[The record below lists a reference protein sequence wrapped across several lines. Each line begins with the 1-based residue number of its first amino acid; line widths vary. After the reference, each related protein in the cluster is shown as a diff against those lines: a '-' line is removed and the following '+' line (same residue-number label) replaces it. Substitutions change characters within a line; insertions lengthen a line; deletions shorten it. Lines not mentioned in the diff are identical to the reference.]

1 MRSPLNRSRTSAS
14 SAKYPSTSMSAC
26 RDACRSTSP
35 SSVARSSGSQT
46 VKSRCSVKAIAGS
59 PSLTARSQARRMV
72 EESDVSQDQWVWT
85 WLSGGRVSWDRIAVD
100 SPPSS
105 TGPAGWSVSS
115 APLPTVVV
123 MSTAAPPSEITEE
136 ALAVLRELTGR
147 PEAVFREGQDAAVAA
162 LVERQE
168 RALVVQRTG
177 WGKSAVDFVSTALLR
192 RRGKGPTLLVSPLL
206 ALMRDQVAAAARAGI
221 KAVEIS
227 SSNVTEWDDIN
238 ARLAADEVDVL
249 LVSPERLTN
258 PRFREEQLPDLVAR
272 CGLLVV
278 DEAHC
283 VSDWGHDFRPDYRRI
298 RDLLGTLPE
307 GTPVL
312 ATTATANARV
322 VDDVAEQLGA
332 GGVSVTTVRGPL
344 ARDSLRLGVL
354 RLPSDRARLA
364 WLAAHLGDLPGSGI
378 VYTLTVAAAEETASL
393 LRDAGYDVRAYTGR
407 LDDADRREAE
417 EALRENRV
425 KALVA
430 TSALGM
436 GFDKPDL
443 GFVVHLGAP
452 SSPVSYYQQVGRAG
466 RAVEKADA
474 LLLPGAEDADIWRYF
489 ATSSMPREDHAA
501 AVLGAMADGKAWSVA
516 RLETVADV
524 RRSRLELLLK
534 VLAVDGAVERVQGGW
549 RSTGQ
554 PWVYDAD
561 RYARVTRTRE
571 AEQRAMIAYARPL
584 DEAEC
589 RMSFLQHALD
599 DPTASPCGR
608 CDVCV
613 GAWYSGDLPDA
624 AADAASAVLD
634 RPGVELAPR
643 AMWPTGADRLGVD
656 VKGKIPPSEQLQTG
670 RAVARLTDLG
680 WGQRLR
686 TLLGDDGVGGV
697 VDLEA
702 PGIEEDPDAAFDV
715 PVKHSISDVPPDD
728 ELIRA
733 CARVLGSWDWKERP
747 GAVIAIPSRRRP
759 QLVAG
764 LAQGLA
770 RLGRLPYLGEMTL
783 QHGGPTGKPGG
794 NSAFRLAAVWDRIVV
809 GPELRDR
816 LAEAGSAPVL
826 LVDDLADS
834 RWTMTVAGRELR
846 RAGAAAVLPFV
857 LALTA

>member
-1 MRSPLNRSRTSAS
+1 MT
-14 SAKYPSTSMSAC
+14 
-26 RDACRSTSP
+26 
-35 SSVARSSGSQT
+35 
-46 VKSRCSVKAIAGS
+46 
-59 PSLTARSQARRMV
+59 
-72 EESDVSQDQWVWT
+72 
-85 WLSGGRVSWDRIAVD
+85 
-100 SPPSS
+100 
-105 TGPAGWSVSS
+105 
-115 APLPTVVV
+115 
-123 MSTAAPPSEITEE
+123 TAAPSSEVASSVHAE

-147 PEAVFREGQDAAVAA
+147 PDAVFREGQDAAVSA
-162 LVERQE
+162 LVERSQ

-177 WGKSAVDFVSTALLR
+177 WGKSAVYFVSTALLR

-221 KAVEIS
+221 RAVEIS
-227 SSNVTEWDDIN
+227 SANMTEWDDIA
-238 ARLAADEVDVL
+238 ARLAADDVDVL

-258 PRFREEQLPDLVAR
+258 PRFREEQLPGLVAR
-272 CGLLVV
+272 CGLVVV

-298 RDLLGTLPE
+298 RDLLGTLPA

-312 ATTATANARV
+312 ATTATANERV
-322 VDDVAEQLGA
+322 VEDVAEQLGV
-332 GGVSVTTVRGPL
+332 GGVEVTTVRGPL
-344 ARDSLRLGVL
+344 SRDSLRLGVL

-364 WLAAHLGDLPGSGI
+364 WLAARIGDLPGSGI
-378 VYTLTVAAAEETASL
+378 VYALTVAAAEETAAL
-393 LRDAGYDVRAYTGR
+393 LRDAGHEVRAYTGR
-407 LDDADRREAE
+407 LDDADRKDAE
-417 EALRENRV
+417 EALRNNEV

-466 RAVEKADA
+466 RAVEHADV
-474 LLLPGAEDADIWRYF
+474 LLLPGPEDIAIWQWF
-489 ATSSMPREDHAA
+489 ATSSMPREDHAS
-501 AVLGAMADGKAWSVA
+501 AVLTAMADGKAWSVA

-549 RSTGQ
+549 RSTGR
-554 PWVYDAD
+554 PWVYDAE
-561 RYARVTRTRE
+561 RYGRVTRTRE
-571 AEQRAMIAYARPL
+571 AEQRAMIAYAKPV

-589 RMSFLQHALD
+589 RMAFLQSALD
-599 DPTASPCGR
+599 DPTAAPCGR
-608 CDVCV
+608 CDVCA
-613 GAWYSGDLPDA
+613 GPWYSTDVPEA
-624 AADAASAVLD
+624 AAEAASAALD

-643 AMWPTGADRLGVD
+643 AQWPTGADRLGVD
-656 VKGKIPPSEQLQTG
+656 VKGKIAAGDQLEPG

-686 TLLGDDGVGGV
+686 SLLGDDGVGGV

-715 PVKHSISDVPPDD
+715 PLQRSISDLPPDD
-728 ELIRA
+728 ELLRA
-733 CARVLGSWDWKERP
+733 CARVLAAWDWSQRP
-747 GAVIAIPSRRRP
+747 VAVVAVPSRRRP
-759 QLVAG
+759 RLVTG
-764 LAQGLA
+764 VAQGLA
-770 RLGRLPYLGEMTL
+770 RMGRLDYLGEMSL
-783 QHGGPTGKPGG
+783 AHGGPTGQPGG

-809 GPELRDR
+809 GPELRER
-816 LAEAGSAPVL
+816 LASLAGPVL

-846 RAGAAAVLPFV
+846 RAGAPAVLPFA